1 MPAARRSNSDATIT
15 ILLARAVSDSSSVVG
30 PGIGSARSNF
40 AWSSDWQKY
49 WLRNSSGRQTSV
61 APCWAA
67 STMRARARHRLS
79 SGSAEQ
85 RICTR
90 PILNVLG
97 AATGCLLLHERKDV
111 AEQPVP
117 DRHRG
122 RVVALRVGED
132 ARATLG
138 AQRAAH
144 VVRVLADPGRD
155 CLALQLGVELQTERA
170 SDAKGLVA
178 AGR

>member
-30 PGIGSARSNF
+30 PGIGSARSNL
-40 AWSSDWQKY
+40 AWSSLWQKY

-67 STMRARARHRLS
+67 STMRARARQRLS

-90 PILNVLG
+90 PILKVLG
-97 AATGCLLLHERKDV
+97 AATVRLLLHERKNV
-111 AEQPVP
+111 AEQPIP
-117 DRHRG
+117 DRQRG
-122 RVVALRVGED
+122 RVVPFGVGKD
-132 ARATLG
+132 ARAALG
-138 AQRAAH
+138 TQRALH
-144 VVRVLADPGRD
+144 VVGVLAHPDGDRF
-155 CLALQLGVELQTERA
+155 AL
-170 SDAKGLVA
+170 
-178 AGR
+178 